1 MKITKQTVYR
11 NHVAQRAMSMNEIVT
26 WIKDEQTREKLTL
39 FREKLRRAYPDK
51 RYAFTKKLP
60 QLLFAGT
67 FRKGE
72 LKEYNG
78 WVLLEINRLK
88 SMEEA
93 LTLKR
98 KIVEYPQTLFAMI
111 GSSERS
117 VKFVVAYTHPDGC

>member
-1 MKITKQTVYR
+1 MKKTKQTVYR

-26 WIKDEQTREKLTL
+26 WVKDEQTREKLTL

-60 QLLFAGT
+60 QLLFART

-78 WVLLEINRLK
+78 WVLL
-88 SMEEA
+88 
-93 LTLKR
+93 
-98 KIVEYPQTLFAMI
+98 V
-111 GSSERS
+111 SSCR
-117 VKFVVAYTHPDGC
+117 CCR